1 MSLEDV
7 FHDACETVF
16 TVFESL
22 IRDGEYIISKD
33 SGWDDVQAEPT
44 VIPMDVIINAY
55 KKKDVEQT
63 SFYDLVQVTD
73 TVVMIRG
80 RQITTPLSTKNT
92 MKITHKDLGVKHY
105 SIEAWDTD
113 PASALYVVLL
123 RASG

>member
-22 IRDGEYIISKD
+22 IRDGEYLVTKTD
-33 SGWDDVQAEPT
+33 GWDDTSAEPNS
-44 VIPMDVIINAY
+44 IPMDVIINAY
-55 KKKDVEQT
+55 SKKDVEQT

-73 TVVMIRG
+73 LIVMIRG
-80 RQITTPLSTKNT
+80 RQITTPLSTKN
-92 MKITHKDLGVKHY
+92 MMQITHKTLGVKLY

-123 RASG
+123 RASN